1 MRVETDR
8 RREPASIA
16 AWRRQQLAEAGF
28 PAALACAVAGDPA
41 YDLHAL
47 IELVERG
54 CPPTLAVRILEPLE
68 RDAA

>member
-1 MRVETDR
+1 MLVETDR

-16 AWRRQQLAEAGF
+16 AWRQQQLADAGF
-28 PAALACAVAGDPA
+28 PAALAREVAHDPA

-54 CPPTLAVRILEPLE
+54 CPPTLAVRIMEPLE
-68 RDAA
+68 RDPA

>member
-8 RREPASIA
+8 RREPAAVA
-16 AWRRQQLAEAGF
+16 AWRQQQLADAGF
-28 PAALACAVAGDPA
+28 PLALAREVAHDPA

-54 CPPTLAVRILEPLE
+54 CPPTLAARIIEPPQ